1 MNKVR
6 VERGTEELD
15 VGAGFVDEVDEGG
28 GREDGRDGRAA
39 CADGGFEDGHAAVLI
54 ELLNGAC

>member
-28 GREDGRDGRAA
+28 RK
-39 CADGGFEDGHAAVLI
+39 GGWKGWKGGLCGWRF
-54 ELLNGAC
+54 